1 MKRHSAL
8 ALALA
13 VVALLFSAWASVG
26 CGESTPTL
34 RSPIEPAQSLTIHFL
49 DVGQGDAILVTMNG
63 RRLLVDGGPSR
74 ERLRTRLQTLGVTD
88 IDAILVT
95 NPDADHIRGLIEALS
110 MFQVETFYSS
120 ASTNPSATYSELLA
134 AVAAEPGI
142 QRVTLSRGA
151 AVPLGGI
158 QLDVLHPLEI
168 SGDRNDDSI
177 ALRLTCG
184 SVTVLLMG
192 DSTTTSEASMLGA
205 GLVPKADVV
214 KAGHHGSRTSSG
226 EPFVNA
232 ARPAYVVFS
241 AGRDSQFGHPHA
253 EVVARYQAAG
263 AQAVYTDTTPGD
275 DTPVLKSDC
284 QTYSISA
291 PPSGSSTVTPLP
303 TATAT
308 ATATATPTS
317 TPTPT
322 PSATPTAGHTCGAAT
337 VTITGLDRVGE
348 IVTLSASGDLT
359 GWKIVSV
366 TGSQTFNFPAAF
378 VASGTVQVKSATPLF
393 DNTPSMLW
401 WATTSVWSNSR
412 ADNAALY
419 NCNGELVQT
428 FDNGNLLPEPMP
440 TTSP

>member
-1 MKRHSAL
+1 MKRRHALPL
-8 ALALA
+8 ALAA
-13 VVALLFSAWASVG
+13 VALLFSAWASVG
-26 CGESTPTL
+26 CGESKPAVPGL
-34 RSPIEPAQSLTIHFL
+34 VEPAQSLTIHFL
-49 DVGQGDAILVTMNG
+49 DVGQGDAMLITMNG

-142 QRVTLSRGA
+142 QRVTLSRGS

-158 QLDVLHPLEI
+158 DVEVLHPLEI
-168 SGDRNDDSI
+168 SGDRNDDSV

-205 GLVPKADVV
+205 GLVAKADVV

-226 EPFVNA
+226 ETFVNA
-232 ARPAYVVFS
+232 AKPAYVVFS

-263 AQAVYTDTTPGD
+263 AQAVSTDITPDD

-291 PPSGSSTVTPLP
+291 APVSYTHLTLP
-303 TATAT
+303 TNRE
-308 ATATATPTS
+308 
-317 TPTPT
+317 
-322 PSATPTAGHTCGAAT
+322 
-337 VTITGLDRVGE
+337 V
-348 IVTLSASGDLT
+348 
-359 GWKIVSV
+359 
-366 TGSQTFNFPAAF
+366 
-378 VASGTVQVKSATPLF
+378 
-393 DNTPSMLW
+393 
-401 WATTSVWSNSR
+401 
-412 ADNAALY
+412 
-419 NCNGELVQT
+419 
-428 FDNGNLLPEPMP
+428 
-440 TTSP
+440 